1 VPEPP
6 QQARLATLAGLIAAH
21 ASSAGGKSGLVHG
34 GRTWSYADL
43 DAAAVAMSAMVGA
56 ADPYEGEIPIMSVV
70 TRPGKIVSE
79 AELINLVAERITAYN
94 IPARIHF
101 QDHLSL
107 TASGKIAHRDLRAPA
122 SAERGQGAEG
132 RRLARE

>member
-56 ADPYEGEIPIMSVV
+56 ADPYEGEVPIAFVV
-70 TRPGKIVSE
+70 TRPVKIVSA
-79 AELINLVAERITAYN
+79 AELTNFLAERITAYK
-94 IPARIHF
+94 IQHGSISKIICRSLPATRSHTEAF
-101 QDHLSL
+101 GNRQPPN
-107 TASGKIAHRDLRAPA
+107 A
-122 SAERGQGAEG
+122 QGAEG
-132 RRLARE
+132 

>member
-21 ASSAGGKSGLVHG
+21 ALSAGGKSGLVHG
-34 GRTWSYADL
+34 GRTWSYGDL
-43 DAAAVAMSAMVGA
+43 DAAPVAMSAVVGA

-79 AELINLVAERITAYN
+79 AELINLVPERITAYN

-101 QDHLSL
+101 QDHLSF
-107 TASGKIAHRDLRAPA
+107 TASGKIAQPRPSGQA
-122 SAERGQGAEG
+122 SAERPGAEG
-132 RRLARE
+132 RRLGRE

>member
-6 QQARLATLAGLIAAH
+6 QQARLATLAGFIAAH

-56 ADPYEGEIPIMSVV
+56 ADPSQGEVPIAFVV
-70 TRPGKIVSE
+70 TRPVKIVSA
-79 AELINLVAERITAYN
+79 AELTNFLAERITAYK
-94 IPARIHF
+94 IQHGSISEIICRSRPATRSHTEALGNR
-101 QDHLSL
+101 QPPN
-107 TASGKIAHRDLRAPA
+107 A
-122 SAERGQGAEG
+122 QGAEG
-132 RRLARE
+132 

>member
-1 VPEPP
+1 MPEPP

-21 ASSAGGKSGLVHG
+21 ALSAGGESGLVHG

-122 SAERGQGAEG
+122 SAERPGSGRTTAGA
-132 RRLARE
+132 

>member
-56 ADPYEGEIPIMSVV
+56 ADPYEVPIAFVV
-70 TRPGKIVSE
+70 TRPVKIVSA
-79 AELINLVAERITAYN
+79 AELTNFLAERITAYK
-94 IPARIHF
+94 IQHGSISKIICRSLPATRSHTEAF
-101 QDHLSL
+101 GNRQPPN
-107 TASGKIAHRDLRAPA
+107 A
-122 SAERGQGAEG
+122 QGAEG
-132 RRLARE
+132 